1 MKMSKTNNF
10 ALKEVGEIVHKARSG
25 RLIVKLDEKNLVNAG
40 DLLFNS
46 ICVKVGSINE
56 LIGPVRSP
64 YASIIMSNDKF
75 QVVNGDKIYKSDLR
89 NLEGGGKS
97 RKFKKRNMRGRK

>member
-10 ALKEVGEIVHKARSG
+10 ALTEVGEILHKARSG

-46 ICVKVGSINE
+46 NCVKIGSINE

-64 YASIIMSNDKF
+64 YASIITSNDKF
-75 QVVNGDKIYKSDLR
+75 QVVNGDKIYKSNLR
-89 NLEGGGKS
+89 NPEDGGKS

>member
-40 DLLFNS
+40 DLL
-46 ICVKVGSINE
+46 
-56 LIGPVRSP
+56 LILTV
-64 YASIIMSNDKF
+64 
-75 QVVNGDKIYKSDLR
+75 
-89 NLEGGGKS
+89 
-97 RKFKKRNMRGRK
+97 

>member
-1 MKMSKTNNF
+1 MSKTNKF
-10 ALKEVGEIVHKARSG
+10 ALREVGEIVHKARSG
-25 RLIVKLDEKNLVNAG
+25 RLIVKLDENNLVNAG

-46 ICVKVGSINE
+46 NCVKIGSINE

-64 YASIIMSNDKF
+64 YASIITSNDKF
-75 QVVNGDKIYKSDLR
+75 QVVNGDKIYKSNLR
-89 NLEGGGKS
+89 NLEDGGKS

>member
-1 MKMSKTNNF
+1 MSKTNKF
-10 ALKEVGEIVHKARSG
+10 ALTEVGEIAHKARSG
-25 RLIVKLDEKNLVNAG
+25 RLIVKVDEKNLVNAG

-46 ICVKVGSINE
+46 NCMKIGSINE

-75 QVVNGDKIYKSDLR
+75 QVVKGDKIYKSNLR
-89 NLEGGGKS
+89 NLEVGAKS
-97 RKFKKRNMRGRK
+97 RTFKKRNTRGRK